1 MKKLTFQKSGICN
14 GVLRIQGI
22 DVVWS
27 KKAMCYVARVLFEPK
42 RESVCVENEIIG
54 MRLYAETERAMEK
67 ALHDECRLHHCKED
81 LEVIIPD
88 QENVS

>member
-1 MKKLTFQKSGICN
+1 MKKLTFQKSGIYN

-42 RESVCVENEIIG
+42 RESVCVENEIVG
-54 MRLYAETERAMEK
+54 MRLYAETERAMDVGRILRTFK
-67 ALHDECRLHHCKED
+67 IKKNV
-81 LEVIIPD
+81 EVTDNGKIII
-88 QENVS
+88 